1 MAQATLSISSRN
13 YSSWS
18 LRGWLICRIAGL
30 DFETDLL
37 PGSDADARAE
47 LLHLSPSFL
56 VPRLVHDGVRVWD
69 TLAIA
74 AYLEE
79 TLPAANLLPK
89 ERLARALCRSISG
102 EMHQGFGNLRSALPM
117 NLKVCHRGFKVWGGA
132 AFDIERIVAIW
143 TECLETYG
151 GPWLFGA
158 EASLADAMYAPVCTR
173 FSTYDVALPAPC
185 AAYRDHVM
193 AWPLMR
199 EWIADAHEE
208 PEDIEEL
215 DMEF

>member
-1 MAQATLSISSRN
+1 MAEARLSISSRN

-18 LRGWLICRIAGL
+18 LRGWLICRLSGL
-30 DFETDLL
+30 SFETDVLT
-37 PGSDADARAE
+37 GADPSARAE

-56 VPRLVHDGVRVWD
+56 VPRLNHGEVVVWD

-74 AYLEE
+74 AYIIDIRPDAKL
-79 TLPAANLLPK
+79 LPADPK
-89 ERLARALCRSISG
+89 ARAWCWSISG
-102 EMHQGFGNLRSALPM
+102 EMHQGFGSLRSALPM
-117 NLKVCHRGFKVWGGA
+117 NLKARHAGFKVWAGA
-132 AFDIERIVAIW
+132 RNDIERVVAIW
-143 TECLETYG
+143 RECLAAHG

-158 EASLADAMYAPVCTR
+158 SPTLADAMFAPVCTR
-173 FSTYDVALPAPC
+173 FVTYDVALPKDC

-193 AWPLMR
+193 AWAPVA
-199 EWIADAHEE
+199 EWIETSIAE